1 MKKRTIIIISILSI
15 ITMSILGGCSSVDR
29 SLKNIQSDFG
39 DGLLREVIVYDS
51 VGNEIFRQKG
61 KFDIDYDDE
70 RILYDD
76 ENNLR
81 HVIYFKNGIVI
92 VNELKE

>member
-15 ITMSILGGCSSVDR
+15 IAMSILGGCSSVDR